1 MALALTGPT
10 MCSSRRPDKA
20 FTPPSGIMSGG
31 AVLTGHAMCSSRRP
45 DKAFTPP
52 SGIMS
57 GGAATRPAVYGFLS
71 RKGEGLG
78 EGGSHAVPHPSPLG

>member
-1 MALALTGPT
+1 MPGDAA
-10 MCSSRRPDKA
+10 
-20 FTPPSGIMSGG
+20 
-31 AVLTGHAMCSSRRP
+31 LTGHAMCSSRRP

-78 EGGSHAVPHPSPLG
+78 EGEAMQSLTPALSGKKH

>member
-1 MALALTGPT
+1 MPG
-10 MCSSRRPDKA
+10 D
-20 FTPPSGIMSGG
+20 

-57 GGAATRPAVYGFLS
+57 GGAATGLRCTVSSPARERVWVRGEAMRSLTPALS
-71 RKGEGLG
+71 GKNINEG
-78 EGGSHAVPHPSPLG
+78 